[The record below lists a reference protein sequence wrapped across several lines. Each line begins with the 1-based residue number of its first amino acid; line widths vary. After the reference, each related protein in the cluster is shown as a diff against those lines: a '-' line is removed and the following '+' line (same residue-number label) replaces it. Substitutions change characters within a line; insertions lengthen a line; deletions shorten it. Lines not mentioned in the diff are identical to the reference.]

1 MIKCSSRNGLLTR
14 LLVFQPAYGCSPFPP
29 CKGSLSWLPEILSHA
44 LGIRRPSRLNDSA
57 LWPRWIFN
65 EIDDVSIGIRLF
77 AFPAARGFALSS
89 ARDYL
94 PRPGNPLWPRWI
106 LNEID
111 DVSIGTRLFAFPT
124 ARGFTLSSAR
134 DSLPRP
140 GNPLWP
146 RLMMIKCSSEDG
158 LLTRL
163 LVFQPAYGCS
173 PFPPLEGSRSSL
185 PEILSPAR
193 GIRSGRD
200 E

>member
-89 ARDYL
+89 ARY
-94 PRPGNPLWPRWI
+94 
-106 LNEID
+106 
-111 DVSIGTRLFAFPT
+111 
-124 ARGFTLSSAR
+124 
-134 DSLPRP
+134 SLPRP

-146 RLMMIKCSSEDG
+146 RRIMIKCSSGDG

-163 LVFQPAYGCS
+163 LVFQTAFGCS
-173 PFPPLEGSRSSL
+173 PFPPPEGSRSSL

-200 E
+200 G